1 MKRGLI
7 VYVTGGG
14 ELHEDSWGSYACM
27 DRFGAQAIGVARS
40 EFEIAENWW
49 RMITRGMQ
57 EVVCVRAQVDSEH
70 GMSII
75 GAPLRLCG

>member
-27 DRFGAQAIGVARS
+27 DRFAADVVGVAHS
-40 EFEIAENWW
+40 EFDIAENWW

-57 EVVCVRAQVDSEH
+57 EILCVRAQVDDE
-70 GMSII
+70 GMTFV
-75 GAPLRLCG
+75 GAPLRICG